1 MRYAVLTFGC
11 RVNQADSFA
20 LERRL
25 RAAGG
30 RAAPAEAADLVV
42 VNSCSVTATADQ
54 GTRQAIRRVAR
65 VNPAARIVATG
76 CYATRDAAAVAALP
90 SVVAV
95 VPNGDKEALA
105 ERLLALARP
114 ELLALAPP
122 DRKAGSPRER
132 ETPASSAPP
141 RRLPAG
147 ELDSP
152 VVSHRVVSHRDPA
165 SSAPPRRLPAGPT
178 TAERF
183 GGGDGACGAP
193 LPPGAAG
200 RTTYTLRVQTGCD
213 ERCSYCIIPSTR
225 GRGRSVPLA
234 RVLDELDEAVE
245 AGYRE
250 LALTGVHLGSYGRDL
265 TPRASLL
272 ELLRALDRHPS
283 TVLVRLSSL
292 EPMDCTPA
300 IVDLVT
306 ASPRFAPH
314 FHLPLQHASD
324 AMLRA
329 MRRPYTLDDYR
340 RVVSGIRERLPHAA
354 IGSDLIVGF
363 PGETDD
369 DLETTLAYLADSP
382 LTGLHVFPY
391 SDRPGTDASRLDGKV
406 HGSRVRER
414 ARAVREAGAALA
426 GRFRRAQVGTLRP
439 GLTLSGGPGAVA
451 LTDNYLKV
459 RIPPGHPEN
468 ARVTVRITGAG
479 ETVDGLVVTAAA
491 PPSSAPPTA
500 ALPRG

>member
-20 LERRL
+20 LERQL

-30 RAAPAEAADLVV
+30 RAAPAEAAELIV

-65 VNPAARIVATG
+65 LNPGARIVATG

-90 SVVAV
+90 GVVAV

-105 ERLLALARP
+105 ERVLAYA
-114 ELLALAPP
+114 
-122 DRKAGSPRER
+122 D
-132 ETPASSAPP
+132 
-141 RRLPAG
+141 
-147 ELDSP
+147 
-152 VVSHRVVSHRDPA
+152 
-165 SSAPPRRLPAGPT
+165 PT

-183 GGGDGACGAP
+183 GSGDGACGAP

-234 RVLDELDEAVE
+234 RVLDELDGAVE

-272 ELLRALDRHPS
+272 DLLHALDRHPS
-283 TVLVRLSSL
+283 TVLIRLSSL

-306 ASPRFAPH
+306 ASARFAPH

-324 AMLRA
+324 AMLHA
-329 MRRPYTLDDYR
+329 MRRPYTLGDYR
-340 RVVSGIRERLPHAA
+340 RVVSGIRTRLPHAA

-363 PGETDD
+363 PGETDGD
-369 DLETTLAYLADSP
+369 FETTLAYLEGSP

-391 SDRPGTDASRLDGKV
+391 SDRPGTDASRLGGRV

-414 ARAVREAGAALA
+414 ARAVREVGAELA

-439 GLTLSGGPGAVA
+439 GLTLTDGPRAVA

-459 RIPPGHPEN
+459 RIPSGHPEN
-468 ARVTVRITGAG
+468 ARVTVRITAAG
-479 ETVDGLVVTAAA
+479 ETVDGVVVTAAG
-491 PPSSAPPTA
+491 PPSAAPPTA
-500 ALPRG
+500 ARPRG

>member
-1 MRYAVLTFGC
+1 MTTPYRLRYAVLTFGC

-20 LERRL
+20 LERQL

-30 RAAPAEAADLVV
+30 QAAPAEAAELVV

-90 SVVAV
+90 GVVAV
-95 VPNGDKEALA
+95 VPNDDKEALA
-105 ERLLALARP
+105 ERLLTL
-114 ELLALAPP
+114 
-122 DRKAGSPRER
+122 
-132 ETPASSAPP
+132 
-141 RRLPAG
+141 
-147 ELDSP
+147 
-152 VVSHRVVSHRDPA
+152 
-165 SSAPPRRLPAGPT
+165 AGPT

-183 GGGDGACGAP
+183 GGGDGACGAM

-225 GRGRSVPLA
+225 GRGRSVRLA
-234 RVLDELDEAVE
+234 RVLDEVDRVVG

-265 TPRASLL
+265 TPPASLL
-272 ELLRALDRHPS
+272 DLLAALDRHPS
-283 TVLVRLSSL
+283 AVLVRLSSL

-306 ASPRFAPH
+306 TSPRFAPH

-340 RVVSGIRERLPHAA
+340 RVVSGIRARMPHAA

-363 PGETDD
+363 PGETEDD
-369 DLETTLAYLADSP
+369 FEATLAYLEGSP
-382 LTGLHVFPY
+382 LTSLHVFPY
-391 SDRPGTDASRLDGKV
+391 SDRPGTDASGRRGKV

-426 GRFRRAQVGTLRP
+426 GHFRRAQVGTLRP
-439 GLTLSGGPGAVA
+439 GLTLTEGTGAVA

-459 RIPPGHPEN
+459 RIPSGHPEN
-468 ARVTVRITGAG
+468 ARVTVRITSAG
-479 ETVDGLVVTAAA
+479 DTVDGLVVTAAD
-491 PPSSAPPTA
+491 PPSAAPSTA